1 MREYYEHIKAKASL
15 SMQDVIETCRSLT
28 PSDYKTRPYRYPDL
42 HNGVALLDNEDA
54 LNCYIAAYGEM
65 HMIKCRSALQNFPFD
80 NISGSIEIVDWGCG
94 QGIGSMCV
102 VDCFK
107 EHDLL
112 QWLKQITLIEPSK
125 FALERAEINLTIA
138 TNGAVCIQP
147 IQSYLPGAGK
157 ENEIHEL
164 GYRYKNVIHSLK
176 TFNQVL
182 VGYELDAAHLYI
194 IIFHLFG
201 LMSDTLQTQMK

>member
-28 PSDYKTRPYRYPDL
+28 PSDYKTRPYRFPDL

-94 QGIGSMCV
+94 Q
-102 VDCFK
+102 
-107 EHDLL
+107 
-112 QWLKQITLIEPSK
+112 
-125 FALERAEINLTIA
+125 
-138 TNGAVCIQP
+138 
-147 IQSYLPGAGK
+147 
-157 ENEIHEL
+157 
-164 GYRYKNVIHSLK
+164 
-176 TFNQVL
+176 VL
-182 VGYELDAAHLYI
+182 VQCVLLTALKNMIYYNG
-194 IIFHLFG
+194 
-201 LMSDTLQTQMK
+201 

>member
-164 GYRYKNVIHSLK
+164 GYRAE
-176 TFNQVL
+176 FNLQ
-182 VGYELDAAHLYI
+182 
-194 IIFHLFG
+194 
-201 LMSDTLQTQMK
+201 MQQNSD